1 MPEEE
6 WRVLEVYTEML
17 CFAFNDSCQT
27 VGSDFNYLAI
37 LDSAQAFREIW
48 KTSQNVAECDQP
60 FRIALKDFLNSI
72 DTVLQDS
79 GYL

>member
-6 WRVLEVYTEML
+6 RQVLEVYTYEIS
-17 CFAFNDSCQT
+17 FNNSCQT
-27 VGSDFNYLAI
+27 VGGDLIYLAI
-37 LDSAQAFREIW
+37 LDSAQAFREIR
-48 KTSQNVAECDQP
+48 KTSQNAAKCDQP

-72 DTVLQDS
+72 DTILQNS